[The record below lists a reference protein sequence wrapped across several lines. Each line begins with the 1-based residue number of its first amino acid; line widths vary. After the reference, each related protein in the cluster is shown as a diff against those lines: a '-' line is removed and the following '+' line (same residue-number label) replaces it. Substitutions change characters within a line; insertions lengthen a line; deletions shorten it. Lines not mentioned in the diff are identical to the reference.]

1 MGLRIMQNA
10 MAANAHRNMTRT
22 DEALGRSMERLASG
36 LRINRAGDDAAGLAK
51 SEKLRADIRGID
63 QALRNVQ
70 DAVSFVQVGEGAL
83 DDVHAILQRINE
95 LAVAAANTA
104 SSDGTAEQAEVVEL
118 LKQLDTVG
126 STTTFAGMTIF
137 GTSAAT
143 FQAGAEAGH
152 AITMTTPALNSAA
165 ISDAQGAAVDL
176 STLDLVNDAAN
187 AIDLVR
193 SAIGE
198 ITNLRAFFG
207 AQQNRLEHTL
217 GGLRMA
223 GENLKASESRIR
235 DLDLAA
241 EMVTMTRHQIMAQ
254 AGTAMLAQ
262 ANQAPRQLLSLIS
275 G

>member
-1 MGLRIMQNA
+1 M
-10 MAANAHRNMTRT
+10 
-22 DEALGRSMERLASG
+22 
-36 LRINRAGDDAAGLAK
+36 
-51 SEKLRADIRGID
+51 
-63 QALRNVQ
+63 
-70 DAVSFVQVGEGAL
+70 
-83 DDVHAILQRINE
+83 
-95 LAVAAANTA
+95 
-104 SSDGTAEQAEVVEL
+104 
-118 LKQLDTVG
+118 
-126 STTTFAGMTIF
+126 
-137 GTSAAT
+137 
-143 FQAGAEAGH
+143 
-152 AITMTTPALNSAA
+152 
-165 ISDAQGAAVDL
+165 DL
-176 STLDLVNDAAN
+176 SGLDLVNDAAN

-198 ITNLRAFFG
+198 ITNLRFG